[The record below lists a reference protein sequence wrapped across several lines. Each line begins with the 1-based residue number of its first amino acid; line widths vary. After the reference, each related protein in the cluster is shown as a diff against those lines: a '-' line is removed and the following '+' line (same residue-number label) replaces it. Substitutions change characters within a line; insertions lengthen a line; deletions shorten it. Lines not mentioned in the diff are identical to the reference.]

1 MKGPFRDRV
10 EAGRLLG
17 EALKDRLG
25 HSAVIVLGLPRGGVP
40 VAALVGETLQMPIDV
55 LVVRKV
61 GVPGRAE
68 LAMGAVAPGGV
79 TIRNEDVLS
88 MLPLAA
94 AQFDAAATAE
104 RQELQRRERVFRAGR
119 PPLNLTGLDV
129 VLVDDGVATGATL
142 RAAIEAARRL
152 GAHRV
157 IVAVPVASEEARRM
171 LEIEADEVVCLQ
183 TPPNFMAVGQW
194 YQSFPQVTDE
204 EVQGTLKAA

>member
-1 MKGPFRDRV
+1 V

-17 EALKDRLG
+17 EAVKDRLG

-40 VAALVGETLQMPIDV
+40 IAALVGETLQMPVDV

-68 LAMGAVAPGGV
+68 LAMGAVAPAGV

-104 RQELQRRERVFRAGR
+104 RQELQRRERLFRAGR
-119 PPLNLTGLDV
+119 PPLKLTGLDV
-129 VLVDDGVATGATL
+129 ILVDDGVATGATL

-171 LEIEADEVVCLQ
+171 LEIEADDVICLQ
-183 TPPNFMAVGQW
+183 APPNFLAVGQW

-204 EVQGTLKAA
+204 EVQGALKAA